1 MALLAGLGQNVKDAM
16 ELGRKFAI
24 VETARVGGRKGGLGM
39 LGMGMGM
46 GMGHADWDGDVGM
59 DYQGQGQVV

>member
-1 MALLAGLGQNVKDAM
+1 M